1 MNVDETAFTFDYVII
16 RVRIRQI
23 GGEVV
28 RGIALAKS
36 ITCSDARSCQCRKVR
51 IRHEIFFDEPL
62 ACLVTLPKFSDSL
75 RLYDRKFFASKRVG
89 RFSVLFKSAH
99 LISLVRSRPNTI
111 FLEGLSIKRLTA
123 ALSLPPSPS
132 SGIWLFVV
140 ISSRRVAADPIN
152 LYLR

>member
-1 MNVDETAFTFDYVII
+1 M
-16 RVRIRQI
+16 
-23 GGEVV
+23 
-28 RGIALAKS
+28 AKS
-36 ITCSDARSCQCRKVR
+36 ITRSDARSCQCRKVR

-99 LISLVRSRPNTI
+99 LISPVRSRPNTI

-123 ALSLPPSPS
+123 ALSLSPS
-132 SGIWLFVV
+132 LSVERDMAFRRHIQP
-140 ISSRRVAADPIN
+140 SRRRRPDQSLSAVT
-152 LYLR
+152 LRRKGDQVGRKIL